1 MIFYRLLNDQT
12 AGGTGSFSDVDA
24 DKWYTAAVE
33 KLAGLGII
41 TGYSDG
47 TFHPEAAIT
56 RAEFTA
62 IASRFATM
70 QKGDVNFSDVDT
82 AHWAYTYIA
91 SASAQGWISGFAD
104 GTFHPDDN
112 ITRAQVAKIVN
123 RMLGRSADEDFISGH
138 TVKTFSDVAK
148 AHWAYYDIIEAAN
161 AHEYTKLNDKEI
173 WSALN

>member
-70 QKGDVNFSDVDT
+70 QKG
-82 AHWAYTYIA
+82 A
-91 SASAQGWISGFAD
+91 SYFISKYVEGY
-104 GTFHPDDN
+104 H
-112 ITRAQVAKIVN
+112 
-123 RMLGRSADEDFISGH
+123 RSAERQ
-138 TVKTFSDVAK
+138 TPQM
-148 AHWAYYDIIEAAN
+148 
-161 AHEYTKLNDKEI
+161 
-173 WSALN
+173 